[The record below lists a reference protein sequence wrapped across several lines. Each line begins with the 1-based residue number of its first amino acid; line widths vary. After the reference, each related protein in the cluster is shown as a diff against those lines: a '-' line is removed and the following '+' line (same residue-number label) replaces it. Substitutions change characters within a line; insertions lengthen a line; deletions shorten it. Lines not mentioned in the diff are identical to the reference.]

1 MFMMQSKPNFLQCV
15 INSDVNYQGN
25 QPVLNRVEIEKK
37 SYIKVLKLFFTH
49 TWMIKWNKQYY
60 GSSDMVK
67 VMEQSK
73 KFIYTAF

>member
-37 SYIKVLKLFFTH
+37 SYIKVLKLFFYTY
-49 TWMIKWNKQYY
+49 MDDK
-60 GSSDMVK
+60 
-67 VMEQSK
+67 ME
-73 KFIYTAF
+73 